1 MKKII
6 TINIGNKG
14 IILSL
19 KDNRKIL
26 DKVFIDN
33 FNQNTLPVVSEF
45 FKKHKHYDCYIIL
58 DTVAQNYN
66 YKIFPK
72 LNYFDLKSIVSRKF
86 NLEIPKNDLKY
97 KKYLYKNS
105 DHKKVFLFISAS
117 TDSPLKEWLNFFET
131 IPNNLLGVY
140 MVPLE
145 SVELAKKILIFS
157 GVKKRIKE
165 KKNWILITFNDQ
177 TSDLRQVAIFNNNIA
192 FTRLISLESAGINLS
207 EFLKNDIVRTS
218 EYIKR
223 FDNEFDFSKLTIITI
238 LDPDNKNLIKNLKVD
253 KSLILNFT
261 PFEISEAL
269 KLKSPAITRSEKY
282 LDILL
287 NIFIF
292 KNGKSIRFADNKINY
307 FYFLVKILN
316 SLRTLIG
323 LLSLSIILSI
333 VTFISINFIYR
344 TNIISLKKNLEQNKK
359 TLQDKSKEQF
369 GMDTKEV
376 DKIVDAGTIKEIIE
390 SKYVNP
396 IESFE
401 KFYQAEKDTALTESV
416 SWVIDNFNYQSE
428 QRNNIIKTIYNVKI
442 INPDGS
448 TDKLFTKYDLF
459 DSKLKEIYKGSIN
472 SISKLNNIDF
482 SKKYTT
488 YSVIVDISERK

>member
-97 KKYLYKNS
+97 KKYLHKNS

-223 FDNEFDFSKLTIITI
+223 FDNEFDFSKLTVITI

>member
-97 KKYLYKNS
+97 KKYLHKNS

-218 EYIKR
+218 EYMKR
-223 FDNEFDFSKLTIITI
+223 FDNEFDFSKLTVITI